1 MLFGRLTERAQRVLA
16 HAQEEAIRLN
26 HSNIGTEH
34 LLLGLMKEPEGIAA
48 KVLESFDITE
58 EKVVAEVEKLIGRGQ
73 ENMGALHY
81 TPRAKKVIE
90 LSMDEARKLQHNFV
104 GTEHILLGLIR
115 ENEGVAARV
124 FANLDL
130 NITKARAQV
139 VKALGN
145 PEMSNK
151 NAQTSKS
158 NNTPTL
164 DGLARDLT
172 VIAKDGT
179 LDPVVGRNKEITR
192 VIEVLS
198 RRTKNN
204 PVLIGEP
211 GVGKTAIAEGLAQ
224 AIVNNEVPET
234 LKDKRVM
241 SLDMGTVVAGTK
253 YRGEFE
259 ERLKKVMEEIHQAG
273 NVILFI
279 DELHTL
285 IGAGGAEG
293 AIDASNIL
301 KPALARGELQCIG
314 ATTLD
319 EYRKHIEKDAA
330 LERRFQPVQVDEPS
344 VDDTIKILKGLRD
357 RYEAHHRINISDE
370 AIEAAAKLSDRYVQD
385 RFLPDKAIDL
395 IDEASSKVRLR
406 HHTTPTNLKE
416 IEQQIEQVKKEKDA
430 AVHAQEF
437 ENAANLRDKQTK
449 LEIQYEEAKNEWKN
463 NQGGQHTTLAS
474 EDIAEVIAGWTGIP
488 LTRLNETES
497 DRLLHLEDTL
507 HERVIGQKDA
517 VTAISKAVRR
527 ARAGLKDPKR
537 PIGSFIFLGP
547 TGVGKTELARALAE
561 SMFGEE
567 DAMIRV
573 DMSEFMEKHAVSRLV
588 GAPPGY
594 VGHDDG
600 GQLTEKVR
608 RKPYSVIL
616 FDEIEKAHPDVFNIL
631 LQVLDDGHLTDTKGR
646 RVDFRNTVIIM
657 TSNVG
662 AQELQDQRFAG
673 FGGQGEGQDYES
685 IRKTMMKELKNAFR
699 PEFLNRVDDI
709 IVFHKLSK
717 DELKAIVTM
726 MVNKLT
732 FRLSEQNINI
742 HVTDAAKEQIASEGY
757 DPEYGARPLIRAIQK
772 TVEDNLSELILEGK
786 ELDGKNVTVDYDGNA
801 FKYDIQERSSETKEV
816 SSEENQDKD
825 EAKS

>member
-34 LLLGLMKEPEGIAA
+34 LLLGLMKEQDGIAA
-48 KVLESFDITE
+48 KVLQSFDITE
-58 EKVVAEVEKLIGRGQ
+58 EKVTEEVEKLIGHGQ
-73 ENMGALHY
+73 DQMGTLHY

-90 LSMDEARKLQHNFV
+90 LSMDEARKLHHNFV

-139 VKALGN
+139 VKALGS
-145 PEMSNK
+145 PEMN
-151 NAQTSKS
+151 SKS
-158 NNTPTL
+158 QTVSKGNNTPTL
-164 DGLARDLT
+164 DSLARDLT

-224 AIVNNEVPET
+224 AIVSNEVPET
-234 LKDKRVM
+234 LKGKRVM

-330 LERRFQPVQVDEPS
+330 LERRFQPVQVDEPT
-344 VDDTIKILKGLRD
+344 VPDTIRILEGLRD

-370 AIEAAAKLSDRYVQD
+370 ALAAAAKLSDRYISD

-395 IDEASSKVRLR
+395 VDEASSKVRLKS
-406 HHTTPTNLKE
+406 HTTPTNLKE
-416 IEQQIEQVKKEKDA
+416 LEQQIEKVKSEKDA
-430 AVHAQEF
+430 AVHSQEF
-437 ENAANLRDKQTK
+437 ENAANLRDQQTK
-449 LEIQYEEAKNEWKN
+449 LEKQYETAKNEWRKD
-463 NQGGQHTTLAS
+463 QGGQNTTLVE
-474 EDIAEVIAGWTGIP
+474 EDIAEVVAGWTGIP
-488 LTRLNETES
+488 LTKINETES
-497 DRLLHLEDTL
+497 ERLLNLEDTL

-517 VTAISKAVRR
+517 VTSISKAVRR

-608 RKPYSVIL
+608 RKPYSVVL
-616 FDEIEKAHPDVFNIL
+616 FDEIEKAHPEVFNIL

-646 RVDFRNTVIIM
+646 KVDFRNTVIIM

-673 FGGQGEGQDYES
+673 FGGSDQTNDYET
-685 IRKTMMKELKNAFR
+685 IRKTMLKELKNAFR

-709 IVFHKLSK
+709 IVFHRLEKE
-717 DELKAIVTM
+717 ELKEIVTM

-732 FRLSEQNINI
+732 KRLDEQNIHI
-742 HVTDAAKEQIASEGY
+742 QVTDKAKDRIAEEGY

-772 TVEDNLSELILEGK
+772 AIEDNLSELILDGRNIEGK
-786 ELDGKNVTVDYDGNA
+786 AVTVDYDGDDYT
-801 FKYDIQERSSETKEV
+801 FDIKEREDETVE
-816 SSEENQDKD
+816 S
-825 EAKS
+825 

>member
-58 EKVVAEVEKLIGRGQ
+58 DKVIEEVEKLIGHGQ
-73 ENMGALHY
+73 EQMGALHY

-139 VKALGN
+139 VKALGS

-151 NAQTSKS
+151 NAQSAKS

-172 VIAKDGT
+172 VIARDGT
-179 LDPVVGRNKEITR
+179 LDPVVGRNSEITR

-234 LKDKRVM
+234 LKGKRVM

-259 ERLKKVMEEIHQAG
+259 ERLKKVMEEIHHAG

-279 DELHTL
+279 DEMHTL
-285 IGAGGAEG
+285 IGAGGAGGAEG

-330 LERRFQPVQVDEPS
+330 LERRFQPVQVNEPS
-344 VDDTIKILKGLRD
+344 VADTIAILKGLRD

-370 AIEAAAKLSDRYVQD
+370 AVEAAAKLSDRYVQD

-395 IDEASSKVRLR
+395 IDEASSKVRLKS
-406 HHTTPTNLKE
+406 HTTPTNLKE

-449 LEIQYEEAKNEWKN
+449 LEKQYEEAKNEWQN
-463 NQGGQHTTLAS
+463 HQGGQHTTLVA

-497 DRLLHLEDTL
+497 ERLLNLEDTL
-507 HERVIGQKDA
+507 HERVIGQNDA
-517 VTAISKAVRR
+517 VIAISKAVRR

-561 SMFGEE
+561 AMFGEE

-673 FGGQGEGQDYES
+673 FGGSSEGQDYET
-685 IRKTMMKELKNAFR
+685 IRKTMMKELKSAFR
-699 PEFLNRVDDI
+699 PEFLNRVDDT
-709 IVFHKLSK
+709 IVFHKLNK
-717 DELKAIVTM
+717 DELKEIVTM
-726 MVNKLT
+726 MVGKLT
-732 FRLSEQNINI
+732 SRLSEQNINVR
-742 HVTDAAKEQIASEGY
+742 VTEAAKDKIAEEGY

-786 ELDGKNVTVDYDGNA
+786 ELEGKNVTVDYDGET
-801 FKYDIQERSSETKEV
+801 FQYDIHERETNEDKEV
-816 SSEENQDKD
+816 TES
-825 EAKS
+825 